1 MDIQNELFTAIARN
15 NSNRVRELVGLGAN
29 INGII
34 DRFRFT
40 PLTYAVIFDK
50 PEMIRLLIELGANIE
65 ATDNNETRPLMAAVA
80 VNSPKMVRLLVKLG
94 ANIEVRSNSSGTT
107 ILMGAIF
114 VDRPEIVRLLIELGA
129 NIEARDNDGYTA
141 LMHARDNQAQTMINI
156 ITEAVRTREIREKN
170 KQIRAQKEAFYLSMI
185 KESPRDKSAS
195 LASLYDELSNFNPYL
210 LQDIDEYAFGEEEK
224 EEGAEESKRGD
235 AGARRKKSKN
245 KRKKSRSRK
254 RKSGTGKSKRSKRK
268 SVSRKYCLTTPVKK
282 MGFSQKAS
290 CKAQGLLKRTSKK
303 NKGKYI
309 VSPKYKKKRSRRSR
323 RSRK

>member
-1 MDIQNELFTAIARN
+1 M
-15 NSNRVRELVGLGAN
+15 S
-29 INGII
+29 
-34 DRFRFT
+34 
-40 PLTYAVIFDK
+40 
-50 PEMIRLLIELGANIE
+50 
-65 ATDNNETRPLMAAVA
+65 
-80 VNSPKMVRLLVKLG
+80 
-94 ANIEVRSNSSGTT
+94 
-107 ILMGAIF
+107 AIF

-141 LMHARDNQAQTMINI
+141 LMHARDNQTQTMINI
-156 ITEAVRTREIREKN
+156 ITEAVRKREIREKN
-170 KQIRAQKEAFYLSMI
+170 KQIRAQKMAFYTSMI
-185 KESPRDKSAS
+185 KESPRDKSSS
-195 LASLYDELSNFNPYL
+195 LLVSLYDELSNFNPYL

-245 KRKKSRSRK
+245 KRKKSRIRK
-254 RKSGTGKSKRSKRK
+254 RKSGTGKSKKSKRSKRK
-268 SVSRKYCLTTPVKK
+268 SVSRKYCLTTSPRK

-309 VSPKYKKKRSRRSR
+309 VSPKYKKRSR